1 MPLTPNSVPP
11 VTLSTPKLDCTMC
24 DHPNPVGSR
33 FCNACGVPVHLIECP
48 HCDAVNDV
56 ASPACYKCAQP
67 LSNFAEDV
75 AGPSSTPITAAVKMP
90 RERETGDAM
99 HEPAANFVAQALTPL
114 TPVEPPTGEPAVVP
128 QAPDRGARIDLLS
141 EPALHYVGGLT
152 APADEAELDVADS
165 IAQRQAL
172 RGRRLG
178 WAIAALL
185 VMPSMIATT
194 VYALEHRG
202 TVERFLTLARALVP
216 LPVGSAPSTQQEGTT
231 PSTSLDAAPS
241 PNDGPIEARATA
253 PSANREDSS
262 EGSLRAAG
270 ERDSTAR

>member
-1 MPLTPNSVPP
+1 MLLTPNSVPA
-11 VTLSTPKLDCTMC
+11 VTLSTPKLDCPMC

-33 FCNACGVPVHLIECP
+33 FCNACGVPVHLVECP

-67 LSNFAEDV
+67 LSSFAADV
-75 AGPSSTPITAAVKMP
+75 AEPLSTPITAAVTTP
-90 RERETGDAM
+90 SERETGDAM
-99 HEPAANFVAQALTPL
+99 HEPAANFDTQPLTPL
-114 TPVEPPTGEPAVVP
+114 TAVEPPTGEPAVVP
-128 QAPDRGARIDLLS
+128 QAPDRGGRIDLLS

-165 IAQRQAL
+165 LAQRQAL

-202 TVERFLTLARALVP
+202 TVERFLTFARALVP
-216 LPVGSAPSTQQEGTT
+216 VPVGSAPSAQQEGTA
-231 PSTSLDAAPS
+231 PSTSLDAASS
-241 PNDGPIEARATA
+241 PNDISNEARATP

-270 ERDSTAR
+270 ERESTAH